1 MPWTQRANIKGPAGQ
16 SAFATPR
23 TRFCSYT
30 NGGNGSSFYAP
41 QTLTSWS
48 GRLPVRIAETTT
60 RWRWAVRNWGT
71 YSGAQSNPTLNGTG
85 LVAGRQ
91 AVDSDGI
98 GTGAFVDNAATTL
111 LGAHAIPG
119 DGSWYRSAWFTD
131 PAQQFQGGINY
142 LLAYGF
148 STAAS
153 RSYLSGGGKCWQ
165 HVNDGGGN
173 ALAPANVA
181 GTVSTTRA
189 GSPLEWIIEY
199 ETVTARLVWLVVGDS
214 IAEGIAG
221 PYGTAQTNAVTS
233 PISDSYPALWAER
246 AQALVH
252 NISLAS
258 ITADNF
264 ATVPAAWTRTDL
276 ASPGFDGVYI
286 PIGSNDAAN
295 GRTLAQ
301 FKTSLAAII
310 ANAKSATGLPNVPIY
325 VGNIMPRQGMTSGQN
340 TVRQQI
346 NDWLA
351 QMPLGIKGVVD
362 MDGAFTVGTG
372 TQPAM
377 KGSMTTD
384 LIHLSWSGTWRAVAE
399 LRNSLPPLQQA
410 YAAPGNLYQVVTQA
424 QYDAFVANGTAANS
438 PILYIIEG

>member
-30 NGGNGSSFYAP
+30 NGGNGSGLYAA

-48 GRLPVRIAETTT
+48 GRIPVRLPETTT
-60 RWRWAVRNWGT
+60 RWRWAVRNYGT
-71 YSGAQSNPTLNGTG
+71 FTQATNPTINGTG
-85 LVAGRQ
+85 LVVGRQ
-91 AVDSDGI
+91 AKDSEGI
-98 GTGAFVDNAATTL
+98 GSGAFVDNAAATL
-111 LGAHAIPG
+111 LGAHSIPG
-119 DGSWYRSAWFTD
+119 DGTWYRSPWFTD
-131 PAQQFQGGINY
+131 PAQQFQGGIDY
-142 LLAYGF
+142 LAAYGF
-148 STAAS
+148 TAAAS
-153 RSYLSGGGKCWQ
+153 RSYISGAGKCWQ
-165 HVNDGGGN
+165 HVNDGGTN
-173 ALAPANVA
+173 ALTPSNVA
-181 GTVSTTRA
+181 GAVSSTRA

-199 ETVTARLVWLVVGDS
+199 ETVTARLVWLIIGDS
-214 IAEGIAG
+214 IPEGIAG
-221 PYGTAQTNAVTS
+221 PYGTASTTAVTS

-264 ATVPAAWTRTDL
+264 ATFQSAWTRTDL

-286 PIGSNDAAN
+286 ALGSNDAAN

-301 FKTSLAAII
+301 YKASMATII
-310 ANAKSATGLPNVPIY
+310 ANVKSSTGLPNVPIY
-325 VGNIMPRQGMTSGQN
+325 VATIIPRQGMTAAQN

-351 QMPLGIKGVVD
+351 QLPLGIRGVVD

-372 TQPAM
+372 TQPAI
-377 KGSMTTD
+377 KGSLTSD
-384 LIHLSWSGTWRAVAE
+384 LIHLSWTGTWRAVAE
-399 LRNSLPPLQQA
+399 LRNTLPPLQQA

-438 PILYIIEG
+438 PILYIVEG